1 MLDKEQKRQFYRDG
15 YIVIKKAVAPELI
28 ESALGRIRSANKGE
42 NLGAEP
48 VMTDLLNKSSLTPIL
63 TDMIGDF
70 DPPIACQVGV
80 IKPRKAGDHFN
91 NIGYRDKDMPYYG
104 AETHMDGSITIAQ
117 PQEVQEAPSGNLPT
131 LFCFR
136 AQGRSRKKRRRDR
149 AQHGPDV

>member
-28 ESALGRIRSANKGE
+28 ESALGRIRSAKKGE
-42 NLGAEP
+42 NLGAEL

-80 IKPRKAGDHFN
+80 IKPRN
-91 NIGYRDKDMPYYG
+91 CLLYTSPSPRD
-104 AETHMDGSITIAQ
+104 
-117 PQEVQEAPSGNLPT
+117 
-131 LFCFR
+131 
-136 AQGRSRKKRRRDR
+136 
-149 AQHGPDV
+149 